1 LCLQP
6 GIDMEN
12 LFIEAT
18 VKTPFVSFNQETGAM
33 LIQGRSIPQ
42 DAELF
47 WDPILKWFYA
57 YAVKPASNTNF
68 IFEFEYFNIS
78 SSKRVLF
85 LLYKLAEMYDN
96 GIDVSVVWRCQ
107 DGDPDMKEVANDY
120 KCMVDVPFQIVDA
133 VSADLSIAI

>member
-1 LCLQP
+1 
-6 GIDMEN
+6 MEN

-18 VKTPFVSFNQETGAM
+18 VKTPFVSLNQETGAM

-57 YAVKPASNTNF
+57 YAVRPAQTTHF
-68 IFEFEYFNIS
+68 IFDFEYFNIS

-85 LLYKLAEMYDN
+85 LLYKLAEMHGN
-96 GIDVSVVWRCQ
+96 GIVVSVEWRCQ
-107 DGDPDMKEVANDY
+107 DGDPDMREVANDY
-120 KCMVDVPFQIVDA
+120 KCMVDVPFRIVDA
-133 VSADLSIAI
+133 IPADLPLAI